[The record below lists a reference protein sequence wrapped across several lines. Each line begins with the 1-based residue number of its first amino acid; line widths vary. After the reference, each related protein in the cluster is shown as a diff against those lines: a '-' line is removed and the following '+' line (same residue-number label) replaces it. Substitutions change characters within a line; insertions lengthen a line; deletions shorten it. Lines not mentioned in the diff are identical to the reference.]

1 MNDDGPATAEP
12 TQAIRLFV
20 DLSDGISRTYDV
32 TRYVIEAGV
41 LRLYAQA
48 PPDLPVHRVET
59 QGAHSAEIEV
69 AAFAVGGWLRVERD
83 LSGSP
88 R

>member
-1 MNDDGPATAEP
+1 MTGPRP
-12 TQAIRLFV
+12 TIRLFV

-41 LRLYAQA
+41 LRLYAPDPGSSTEPSAVEGWA
-48 PPDLPVHRVET
+48 P
-59 QGAHSAEIEV
+59 AEVVEV

-83 LSGSP
+83 INGP
-88 R
+88 G

>member
-1 MNDDGPATAEP
+1 MNDDGSARAEP
-12 TQAIRLFV
+12 AQTIRLFV

-48 PPDLPVHRVET
+48 PQDAPVHRVEPEDSW
-59 QGAHSAEIEV
+59 SAEIEV

-88 R
+88 W